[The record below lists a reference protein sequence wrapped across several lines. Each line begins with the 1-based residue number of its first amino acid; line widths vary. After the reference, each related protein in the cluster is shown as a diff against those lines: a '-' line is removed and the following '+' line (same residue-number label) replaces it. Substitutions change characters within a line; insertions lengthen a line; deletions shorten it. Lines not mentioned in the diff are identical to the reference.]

1 MRFGLALRNAGPDAR
16 EAVERLPELA
26 VELGL
31 GTVWASDHVV
41 APPEIADRYG
51 STWLDPVVVLTA
63 VAARCPSL
71 GLGISALVLPY
82 RPALP
87 TAKALS
93 TLQAMSGGRLEVA
106 VGSGWSEQEYAA
118 LGVSFADRGRL
129 TDSALDALRDAWV
142 RDDLDPA
149 DPVPL
154 LAAGNGAAALRR
166 AAVVGGWHP
175 IAVTPAQAAAG
186 MQRLPSGT
194 RCVVRTRLGLG
205 LERRDRPLYGTP
217 DEVRADITAYS
228 DAGVT
233 ELLVDHA
240 PGSLDDAEA
249 RLRLFA
255 KEVDTWT
262 S

>member
-1 MRFGLALRNAGPDAR
+1 VRFSLALRNAGPDAR
-16 EAVERLPELA
+16 EASARLPELA

-31 GTVWASDHVV
+31 DAVWASDHVV

-51 STWLDPVVVLTA
+51 ATWLDPLVVLA
-63 VAARCPSL
+63 GVAARCPAV
-71 GLGISALVLPY
+71 GLGVSALVLPY
-82 RPALP
+82 RPVLP

-93 TLQAMSGGRLEVA
+93 TLQAVSGGRLVCA
-106 VGSGWSEQEYAA
+106 VGSGWSQQEYAA

-129 TDSALDALRDAWV
+129 TDEALDGLRAAWD

-154 LAAGNGAAALRR
+154 LSAGNGTAALRR

-175 IAVTPAQAAAG
+175 IAVTPEQVAAG
-186 MQRLPSGT
+186 LQRLPGGT

-205 LERRDRPLYGTP
+205 LERRGRPLYGTS
-217 DEVRADITAYS
+217 DEVRADVAAYAH
-228 DAGVT
+228 AGAT
-233 ELLVDHA
+233 ELLLDHA
-240 PGSLDDAEA
+240 PGPLGEAEA

-255 KEVDTWT
+255 KEVDTWA